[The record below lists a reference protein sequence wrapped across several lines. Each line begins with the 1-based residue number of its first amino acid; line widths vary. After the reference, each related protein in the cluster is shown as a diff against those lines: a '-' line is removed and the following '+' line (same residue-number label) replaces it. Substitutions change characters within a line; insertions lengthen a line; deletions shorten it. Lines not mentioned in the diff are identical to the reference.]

1 MNKLF
6 ISLFAILISLY
17 VSQPIEA
24 KEKPD
29 DALFNNYTIASA
41 GSSAS
46 DGCYLVRVN
55 VTTKNARLSDA
66 DLARCAVHGV
76 LFKGFSGDNHHFEK
90 PLAGNASVE
99 VQNEEYF
106 KKFFENQA
114 ASYAELLP
122 ASRSVT
128 KVDKKRYVVSQVVEV
143 RKEQLRHALQDA
155 GVIRGLNSAF

>member
-6 ISLFAILISLY
+6 LSLIIALLCMFAP
-17 VSQPIEA
+17 QWAAA
-24 KEKPD
+24 KEKPE

-76 LFKGFSGDNHHFEK
+76 LFKGFSGDNRHFEK
-90 PLAGNASVE
+90 PLAGNAAVE
-99 VQNEEYF
+99 VQNEDYF

-122 ASRSVT
+122 TSRSVT
-128 KVDKKRYVVSQVVEV
+128 KMDKKRYVVSQVVEV
-143 RKEQLRHALQDA
+143 RKDQLRHTLQDA